1 MKSRA
6 DRRRSCNDE
15 SLMPKSV
22 AQQRVSKH
30 GPPRPSRRRAE
41 EARLP
46 GSSPGQALRMR
57 RREISIIQKAP
68 QLPRPTRML
77 QLPQRFRLDL
87 PDTLSRHR
95 ELLADF
101 FERVVG
107 VHADAEAQ
115 RIPCDFP
122 ICPDHAMRKRRVA
135 DAFRPLL
142 GNKPLATDAS
152 ACRMPSLASVDLT
165 AHQRDGALID
175 LGGIPG
181 LNGREVSL
189 SRLVSCAQ

>member
-87 PDTLSRHR
+87 ADALSRHR

-107 VHADAEAQ
+107 VHADAEA
-115 RIPCDFP
+115 
-122 ICPDHAMRKRRVA
+122 HAQ
-135 DAFRPLL
+135 DAF
-142 GNKPLATDAS
+142 LA
-152 ACRMPSLASVDLT
+152 RGQRGQNPRGGLAKVALD
-165 AHQRDGALID
+165 RGIDGQD
-175 LGGIPG
+175 
-181 LNGREVSL
+181 RV
-189 SRLVSCAQ
+189 LVLDEIAEMGVFLV